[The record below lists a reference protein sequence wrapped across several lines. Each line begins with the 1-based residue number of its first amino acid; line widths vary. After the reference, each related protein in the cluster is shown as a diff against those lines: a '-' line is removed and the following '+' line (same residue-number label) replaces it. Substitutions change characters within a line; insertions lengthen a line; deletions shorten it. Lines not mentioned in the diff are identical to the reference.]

1 MLLFQKSYA
10 ACLLI
15 VSWQSSREMASQSSS
30 VALFCFVNGAYD
42 INKAIVA
49 RSRVSTLYYS
59 CELWNFIHTRAA
71 LDLDGDR

>member
-1 MLLFQKSYA
+1 
-10 ACLLI
+10 
-15 VSWQSSREMASQSSS
+15 MASQSSS